1 MLEKKDLSK
10 IKETIEKYKSLLNKN
25 QYVINSGND
34 IFDCLVSL
42 KLSKCFD
49 NNTDLKLSIAIEKNE
64 FYDNLEFIDCLNT
77 LIDAI
82 ILNNEDTDLSML
94 EINSFLVINI
104 CIKGNKDKNI
114 KLNTAVD
121 SLSKK
126 YNTKTNIYFDDNSY
140 NIRLSISITNRGEF

>member
-1 MLEKKDLSK
+1 M
-10 IKETIEKYKSLLNKN
+10 
-25 QYVINSGND
+25 
-34 IFDCLVSL
+34 
-42 KLSKCFD
+42 
-49 NNTDLKLSIAIEKNE
+49 
-64 FYDNLEFIDCLNT
+64 
-77 LIDAI
+77 
-82 ILNNEDTDLSML
+82 
-94 EINSFLVINI
+94 VINI